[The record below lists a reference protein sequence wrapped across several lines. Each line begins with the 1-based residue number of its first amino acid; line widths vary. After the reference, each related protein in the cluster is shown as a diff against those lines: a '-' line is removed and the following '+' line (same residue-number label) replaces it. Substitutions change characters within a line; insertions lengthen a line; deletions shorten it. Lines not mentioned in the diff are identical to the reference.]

1 MDFKEQLKSSVD
13 IVKVIGEYVRL
24 RKSGVSRYTG
34 LCPFHSEKTPSFS
47 VQAGHQFYKCF
58 GCGASGRVLKSE
70 MEFERVVF
78 PWAIKRLAERSGI
91 PMPKRAE

>member
-13 IVKVIGEYVRL
+13 IVNVIGEYVRL

-47 VQAGHQFYKCF
+47 VHAGTSSTNVL
-58 GCGASGRVLKSE
+58 GAAHPV
-70 MEFERVVF
+70 MC
-78 PWAIKRLAERSGI
+78 
-91 PMPKRAE
+91 